1 MSYYKNLS
9 PLARKQFYE
18 QQKRYR
24 STMKNMCLVIPKEAH
39 ATIKAHADQ
48 LGASVTRFMVDSA
61 LTMCEVIDHV
71 HDQD

>member
-1 MSYYKNLS
+1 MSYRGMS
-9 PLARKQFYE
+9 PLARKKFYE

-39 ATIKAHADQ
+39 ATIKAHADHI
-48 LGASVTRFMVDSA
+48 GASVTRFMVDSA

-71 HDQD
+71 YDQD